1 MAMYF
6 SADIFHF
13 FSDTVSGIVR
23 LSFYVLIGSGL
34 LFIPHQS
41 AQACD
46 AANPPLC
53 CKLSINAHIDFQSAG
68 WLVVFSFAGVEC
80 VRFPY
85 GTRELAKPTMGT
97 RTIAVLVTIAF
108 SVIGVLGDY
117 FLKLA
122 SAREQPLR
130 TGWFYLGFALYA
142 STAFGWV
149 FVMKHLKLATIS
161 VLYSVSLVLLLTAIG
176 VVLFR
181 ESLNYFEVIGIVL
194 AVVALVLL
202 MRFA

>member
-1 MAMYF
+1 
-6 SADIFHF
+6 
-13 FSDTVSGIVR
+13 
-23 LSFYVLIGSGL
+23 
-34 LFIPHQS
+34 
-41 AQACD
+41 
-46 AANPPLC
+46 
-53 CKLSINAHIDFQSAG
+53 
-68 WLVVFSFAGVEC
+68 
-80 VRFPY
+80 
-85 GTRELAKPTMGT
+85 MGT
-97 RTIAVLVTIAF
+97 RTIAVLVTLAF

-122 SAREQPLR
+122 SGREQPLR
-130 TGWFYLGFALYA
+130 AISFYVGFILYA

-181 ESLNYFEVIGIVL
+181 ESLNHFEVIGIVL
-194 AVVALVLL
+194 AVISLVLL